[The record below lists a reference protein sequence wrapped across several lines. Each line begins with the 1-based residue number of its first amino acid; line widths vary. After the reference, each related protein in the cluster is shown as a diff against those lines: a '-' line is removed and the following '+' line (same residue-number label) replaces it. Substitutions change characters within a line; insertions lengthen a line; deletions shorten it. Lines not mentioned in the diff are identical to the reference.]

1 MEKVEPELEG
11 ILANDEEEDDLEN
24 CELVEEVCSTSCDEE
39 PGELSH
45 DSPQIVNI
53 QDLGSDHAADPDG
66 GDPHDGGDHLHDD
79 LVQDSEELD
88 NTGSLLSNSTEEDP
102 ESQAEDDNAEHV
114 G

>member
-1 MEKVEPELEG
+1 MEKVEPEPEG

-66 GDPHDGGDHLHDD
+66 GDPHDGGDHLVVKNWITPAAFFPTAPRKTPKARQKTMMPSM
-79 LVQDSEELD
+79 LVETLD
-88 NTGSLLSNSTEEDP
+88 
-102 ESQAEDDNAEHV
+102 H
-114 G
+114 